1 MRTRLTARSQ
11 GVSSFKYN
19 QNNSRSSEALHSS
32 QPVSLINPL
41 SVLKMLSYPTSR
53 NEATS
58 SQSRTIDISKYS
70 YKRKQKQKRQSVG
83 INVNN
88 YHGWTSVHHPI
99 IYQIP
104 RSEPMKQNN
113 SGRNSKL
120 TSEKDHKTLEWMLIT
135 M

>member
-1 MRTRLTARSQ
+1 LRTRLTARSQ

-58 SQSRTIDISKYS
+58 SQGRTIDISKYS
-70 YKRKQKQKRQSVG
+70 YKRKQKQQSLG

-88 YHGWTSVHHPI
+88 HHG
-99 IYQIP
+99 
-104 RSEPMKQNN
+104 
-113 SGRNSKL
+113 
-120 TSEKDHKTLEWMLIT
+120 
-135 M
+135 